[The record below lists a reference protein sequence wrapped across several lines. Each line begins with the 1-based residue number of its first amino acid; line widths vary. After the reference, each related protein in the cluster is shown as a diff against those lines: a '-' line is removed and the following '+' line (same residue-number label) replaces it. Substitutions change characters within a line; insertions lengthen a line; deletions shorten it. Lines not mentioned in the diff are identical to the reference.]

1 MTFFCYTYDTMSRY
15 NKSNNRNVNE
25 RARRAQERINKAKD
39 SAKEFERI
47 RKDFCISKRTLQRYL
62 RMDV

>member
-1 MTFFCYTYDTMSRY
+1 MSRY
-15 NKSNNRNVNE
+15 QKSNNSNVNE

-47 RKDFCISKRTLQRYL
+47 RRDFCISKRTLQRYL